1 MSFVSLPSAAFGSA
15 DSASVLADA
24 ASPLAGSASPGAPS
38 PRPAPASPAP
48 RPAPTE
54 ALSAST
60 TAAGHPTPPPPPTPP
75 TTPITTTHGHAG
87 PPTDGLAANA
97 AAGDPAGDSPSTP
110 TGDSTEAGAD
120 ADAALNT
127 PDARRNTHYAG
138 LPTNAA
144 APPPAGDSPGT
155 PTRHVTTNAT
165 TAKPTHTPA
174 PNPTAPPA
182 NTPSDSP
189 PSTPSHP
196 QPTAPATNYATGPAP
211 SAPPRPPTTPVP
223 IDTHLE
229 RIRSRLTRLTPEQA
243 WDAARQGALLV
254 DIRYAALRDRDG
266 LIPGALVVERNELEW
281 RLDPQGSHRL
291 PEADRHD
298 LEIVVLCNEGYASS
312 LAAASLHDL
321 GLFRATDLVG
331 GFQAWRAAGLPVTAP
346 AAS

>member
-15 DSASVLADA
+15 DSASFSADA
-24 ASPLAGSASPGAPS
+24 ASPLADSASPGAPS
-38 PRPAPASPAP
+38 PRPAPASP

-60 TAAGHPTPPPPPTPP
+60 TAAGHPTPPPTRP
-75 TTPITTTHGHAG
+75 TTPTTITTHSHTG

-97 AAGDPAGDSPSTP
+97 ASDDPAGDSPSTP
-110 TGDSTEAGAD
+110 TGDSTATGAD
-120 ADAALNT
+120 AAVNT
-127 PDARRNTHYAG
+127 PDAPRDTHYAG

-144 APPPAGDSPGT
+144 PHPPAGGSP
-155 PTRHVTTNAT
+155 
-165 TAKPTHTPA
+165 
-174 PNPTAPPA
+174 
-182 NTPSDSP
+182 D
-189 PSTPSHP
+189 
-196 QPTAPATNYATGPAP
+196 PAP

-229 RIRSRLTRLTPEQA
+229 RVRSRLTRLTPEQA

-266 LIPGALVVERNELEW
+266 LIPGALVVERNEMEW

-346 AAS
+346 ATP